1 MKNNKDDIKALFGML
16 KKVYEKIN
24 EDKIPV
30 YAAQATLFIIISAL
44 PFLML
49 MVSMLKFILPQT
61 QGDLIAMGGKFLPEA
76 VVPFVNSLI
85 DEIYSGSTIPIASV
99 TTVTALWAASKGVM
113 ALLTGL
119 DNIYRFNRGYVK
131 SRLMSLAYTLIMIVA
146 LCITLMLF
154 VISGQ
159 LVKMSEAAFP
169 AIHTLSSFLFEFP
182 AIIYLLLLTL
192 VFAMLYVLLP
202 GQKIAFRHQLAG
214 AFLAALGW
222 VMFSL
227 IYSAYINNFTNY
239 SLIYGSLTAIVLL
252 MLWLYFC
259 MNIFLCGAE
268 FNEFLKNRKK
278 IQSK

>member
-1 MKNNKDDIKALFGML
+1 MKRCVNFLLSGL
-16 KKVYEKIN
+16 KKIYGRIN
-24 EDKIPV
+24 DDKIPV

-49 MVSMLKFILPQT
+49 MVSMLKFILPHT
-61 QGDLIAMGGKFLPEA
+61 QGDLVEMGGKFLPTA
-76 VVPFVNSLI
+76 VIPFVNSI
-85 DEIYSGSTIPIASV
+85 IGEIYSGSTIPIASV
-99 TTVTALWAASKGVM
+99 TTVTTLWAASKGVM

-119 DNIYRFNRGYVK
+119 DNIYHLERGYVK
-131 SRLMSLAYTLIMIVA
+131 SRLRSLIYTLVILVA

-159 LVKMSEAAFP
+159 LVGMSETVFP
-169 AIHTLSSFLFEFP
+169 IIHAVSSFLSGFP
-182 AIIYLLLLTL
+182 SIIYLVILTL
-192 VFAMLYVLLP
+192 VFASLYMLLP
-202 GQKIAFRHQLAG
+202 GQRLSFCNQLAG
-214 AFLAALGW
+214 AFMAAVGW
-222 VMFSL
+222 VIFSL

-268 FNEFLKNRKK
+268 INEFLEKRKK
-278 IQSK
+278 ELN